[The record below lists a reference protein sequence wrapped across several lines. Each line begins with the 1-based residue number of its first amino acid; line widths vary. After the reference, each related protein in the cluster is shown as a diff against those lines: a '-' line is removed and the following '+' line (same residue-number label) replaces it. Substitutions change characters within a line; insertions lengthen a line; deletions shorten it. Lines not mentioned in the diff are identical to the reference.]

1 MKSYVR
7 IYGPPLLKALKAL
20 EKIAVTMPEVCIMNT
35 MIESSMPQ
43 FNTTEGVMNYF
54 SPIGDIPEK
63 RCGNIISKSGI
74 KMGDF
79 DFVFEWFKEPKME
92 QVNMLIEKIDE
103 ALEPLDVKYTI
114 ATK

>member
-7 IYGPPLLKALKAL
+7 IYGPPLLKAIRAL
-20 EKIAVTMPEVCIMNT
+20 EKIAVNMPEVCIMDT
-35 MIESSMPQ
+35 MIESAMPQ
-43 FNTTEGVMNYF
+43 FNTQSGVMNYF
-54 SPIGDIPEK
+54 SSIGGVPEK
-63 RCGNIISKSGI
+63 RCGSIISKSGI

-92 QVNMLIEKIDE
+92 QVNVLIEQIDE
-103 ALEPLDVKYTI
+103 ALKPLGVQYTI

>member
-7 IYGPPLLKALKAL
+7 IYGPPLLKAIKAL
-20 EKIAVTMPEVCIMNT
+20 EKIAVKMPEVCIMNT
-35 MIESSMPQ
+35 MIDVSMPQ
-43 FNTTEGVMNYF
+43 FNTNEGIMNYF
-54 SPIGDIPEK
+54 STIGGIPEK
-63 RCGNIISKSGI
+63 RCGTIISKSGV

-92 QVNMLIEKIDE
+92 QVNMLIEQIDE
-103 ALEPLDVKYTI
+103 ALEPLGVKYTI

>member
-7 IYGPPLLKALKAL
+7 IYGPPLLKAIRAL
-20 EKIAVTMPEVCIMNT
+20 EKIAVNMPEVCIMDT

-43 FNTTEGVMNYF
+43 FNTSEGIMNYF
-54 SPIGDIPEK
+54 STVGSVSEK
-63 RCGNIISKSGI
+63 RCGNIISKSNV

-79 DFVFEWFKEPKME
+79 DFVFEWFTTPKME

-103 ALEPLDVKYTI
+103 ALGPLGVKYTI